1 MKKITIISAVLV
13 CLAIISC
20 KENAAS
26 KINTEN
32 LETAKERDEIINL
45 GSPII
50 EFDTMEYD
58 FGTILEG
65 AVIDGVFKVTNKGK
79 VDLIISKVQPSCGC
93 TTPDWTK
100 DPIKPGETGEIK
112 FSFNSNGRVG
122 KQNKSITVVSN
133 TEKVTEIIRLTG
145 TVTAKS

>member
-1 MKKITIISAVLV
+1 MRKITIISAVLV

-20 KENAAS
+20 KENASS

-58 FGTILEG
+58 FGTIVEG

-133 TEKVTEIIRLTG
+133 TEKMTEIIRLTG